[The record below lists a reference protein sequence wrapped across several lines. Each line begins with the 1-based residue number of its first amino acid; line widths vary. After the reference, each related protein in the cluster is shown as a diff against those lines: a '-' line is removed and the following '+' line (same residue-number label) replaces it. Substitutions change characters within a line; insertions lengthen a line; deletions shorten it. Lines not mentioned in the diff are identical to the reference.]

1 MSGQRNR
8 QWGGLILTMIRIH
21 ENIAPMY
28 VCLCNAVTE
37 RTIRN
42 LVADGYD
49 SLPEIQA
56 LTGCSNTCG
65 RCTEHAEAV
74 IEAALAR
81 PAAPTIPV
89 LQAGADPSQLQPV

>member
-1 MSGQRNR
+1 
-8 QWGGLILTMIRIH
+8 
-21 ENIAPMY
+21 MY

-37 RTIRN
+37 RTIRT
-42 LVADGYD
+42 LVADGYH
-49 SLPEIQA
+49 SLAEIQA

-81 PAAPTIPV
+81 PAPAKIPV
-89 LQAGADPSQLQPV
+89 LQSGVGNSLLRPV